1 VLAIIDTNYNI
12 EVGRRLFN
20 ARKRKGLTM
29 KEVAI
34 LVGLHESSIQRYES
48 GNIKNLSVEK
58 LKDFAKVLDIESEV
72 LIGWDKEIE
81 PITEIDK
88 DAHSF
93 TCKLVLELLK
103 EGIIK
108 DPDNIPE
115 EIIETIIST
124 LKMDLKKNV
133 RI

>member
-1 VLAIIDTNYNI
+1 VLAIIDNDYNI

-29 KEVAI
+29 KEVAE

-58 LKDFAKVLDIESEV
+58 LKDFAKVLGIEAEV

-81 PITEIDK
+81 PITENDK
-88 DAHSF
+88 DVHSF

-124 LKMDLKKNV
+124 LKMDLKKN
-133 RI
+133 R